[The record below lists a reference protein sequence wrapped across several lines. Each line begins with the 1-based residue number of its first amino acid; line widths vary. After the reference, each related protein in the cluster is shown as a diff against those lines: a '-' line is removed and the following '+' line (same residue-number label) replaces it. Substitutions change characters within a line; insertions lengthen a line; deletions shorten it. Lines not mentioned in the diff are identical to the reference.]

1 MEGGEVVGFHGGSN
15 SVCVRKG
22 GREEGKKE
30 ENLQYTPYLTLSTAT
45 LSVNILP
52 GISM

>member
-15 SVCVRKG
+15 SVCVTEG
-22 GREEGKKE
+22 GREGGKE

-45 LSVNILP
+45 LSVSILP